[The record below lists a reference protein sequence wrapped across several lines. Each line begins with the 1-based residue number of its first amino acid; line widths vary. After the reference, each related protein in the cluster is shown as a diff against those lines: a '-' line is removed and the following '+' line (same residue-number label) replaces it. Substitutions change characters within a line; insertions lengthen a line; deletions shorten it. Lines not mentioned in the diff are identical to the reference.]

1 MDYVFTTGGKE
12 LLPQIRPL
20 WNELKKHHVEVAG
33 VFSPV
38 FARADWESRRAD
50 LERKAFDDKLRV
62 DLVTCGSE
70 LIAYIVSTINHNGM
84 GEIDSLCVGEQYRGR
99 GIGKELIRRALDWMS
114 SEGAK
119 SYTLQVV
126 HGNDRAMSLY
136 QSLGFSPFMHVLMIP
151 PHRSLE

>member
-1 MDYVFTTGGKE
+1 MDYVFTTGGEE

-33 VFSPV
+33 IFSPV
-38 FARADWESRRAD
+38 YARADWESRRAD

-70 LIAYIVSTINHNGM
+70 LIAYAVSTIDHKCI
-84 GEIDSLCVGEQYRGR
+84 GEIDSLCVKEQYRGQ
-99 GIGKELIRRALDWMS
+99 GIGKQLIRRAIDWME

-136 QSLGFSPFMHVLMIP
+136 QSLGFRPVRHVLMIP
-151 PHRSLE
+151 PQNLD

>member
-1 MDYVFTTGGKE
+1 MDYVFTTGGEE

-33 VFSPV
+33 IFSPV
-38 FARADWESRRAD
+38 FARTDWESRLRD
-50 LERKAFDDKLRV
+50 LKRKASDGKLKV
-62 DLVTCGSE
+62 DLVTRGDE
-70 LIAYIVSTINHNGM
+70 LIAYAVSTIDHKCI
-84 GEIDSLCVGEQYRGR
+84 GEIDSLCVKEQYRGQ
-99 GIGKELIRRALDWMS
+99 GIGKQLIRRAIDWME

-136 QSLGFSPFMHVLMIP
+136 QSLGFRPVRHVLMIP
-151 PHRSLE
+151 PQNLD

>member
-33 VFSPV
+33 IFSPV
-38 FARADWESRRAD
+38 YARADWESRRAD

-70 LIAYIVSTINHNGM
+70 LIAYAVSTIDHKCI
-84 GEIDSLCVGEQYRGR
+84 GEIDSLCVKEQYRGQ
-99 GIGKELIRRALDWMS
+99 GIGKQLIRRAIDWME

-136 QSLGFSPFMHVLMIP
+136 QSLGFRPVRHVLMIP
-151 PHRSLE
+151 PQNLD

>member
-1 MDYVFTTGGKE
+1 MDYVFTTGGEE

-38 FARADWESRRAD
+38 YARADWESRRAD

-70 LIAYIVSTINHNGM
+70 LIAYAVSTIDHKCI
-84 GEIDSLCVGEQYRGR
+84 GEIDSLCVKEQYRGQ
-99 GIGKELIRRALDWMS
+99 GIGKQLIRRAIDWME

-126 HGNDRAMSLY
+126 HGNERAMSLY
-136 QSLGFSPFMHVLMIP
+136 QSLGFLPVMHVLMIP
-151 PHRSLE
+151 PRNLD